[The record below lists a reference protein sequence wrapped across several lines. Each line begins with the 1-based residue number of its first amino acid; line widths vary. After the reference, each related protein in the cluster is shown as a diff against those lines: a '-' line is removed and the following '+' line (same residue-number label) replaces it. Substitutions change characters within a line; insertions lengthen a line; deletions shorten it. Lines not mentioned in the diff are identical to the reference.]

1 MRRRTSLP
9 ILQHTYGI
17 NSLELKTKLAS
28 AASDSAEHVDLLLTR
43 VKGISQRVDTMHLND
58 QDNLDAACVDQT
70 EEEISEQR
78 RLERDERALYQS
90 AEDPNCNG
98 SDDNDTDTISA
109 PADQPLSSGYTIST
123 RRRKSP
129 SGANKPTVIAT
140 SLRRLVN
147 PNANRSGLST
157 ATGVYPAPEVAS
169 CTEKKL
175 RKPSANVFEAA
186 RHTIASTVRMTQT
199 ALEKKQAQTQGDK
212 LNQIKALRRHHSRSV
227 NVNSN
232 RWVWFKNNLGL
243 ISLNIFCVW

>member
-1 MRRRTSLP
+1 MRRRTGLP
-9 ILQHTYGI
+9 ILRHTYGI
-17 NSLELKTKLAS
+17 NSLALKIKLAEV
-28 AASDSAEHVDLLLTR
+28 ANVADSPEHVDLLLTR

-58 QDNLDAACVDQT
+58 QDTLDAAACVDHPT
-70 EEEISEQR
+70 DEEISEQQQ
-78 RLERDERALYQS
+78 LEREERALYQKA

-109 PADQPLSSGYTIST
+109 PADPPTLSSSYTMST

-129 SGANKPTVIAT
+129 SAANKSTVIAT

-147 PNANRSGLST
+147 PNANRST
-157 ATGVYPAPEVAS
+157 AAAASAYPAVEVAS

-175 RKPSANVFEAA
+175 RKPSASVFEAA

-199 ALEKKQAQTQGDK
+199 ALEKKQQAQTQGDK

-232 RWVWFKNNLGL
+232 R
-243 ISLNIFCVW
+243 